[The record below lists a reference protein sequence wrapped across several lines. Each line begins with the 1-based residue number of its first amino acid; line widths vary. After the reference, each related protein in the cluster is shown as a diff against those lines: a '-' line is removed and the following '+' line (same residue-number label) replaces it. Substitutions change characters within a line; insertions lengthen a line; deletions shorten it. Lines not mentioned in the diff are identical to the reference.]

1 MKYLYIILFFLTAGS
16 LDTYAQLQRS
26 TSLPGA
32 PGKGSIVAFP
42 RGIKQS
48 SGEVFYLLATDTAG
62 NINLVPLHG
71 NQHYDSVARPRD
83 PRKPFLKV
91 HGNVIYDY
99 YYQSGVDTP
108 YQQKDIYQHTVQ
120 TYLDFTIRD
129 QYPVRVG
136 FTTARGNSTLFR
148 NITGLNMQYT
158 SSDFKSLLWEK
169 LQKWDV
175 SRYTKMQDLQY
186 EKRSLDAEAFKLN
199 QLRVDIDGPAAIQR
213 RVEAKE
219 RALYGKKPNL
229 NLDTLPHPNLN
240 LVLKNKPRLKLS
252 SDSSLEDEYAAKR
265 RQIDSLEKR
274 VKKLDSL
281 YRLHQSQ
288 IGDVNGS
295 LLSKLMASRNNEELT
310 ATLKEMNLPDTVL
323 PKGYKTLLAIR
334 TIALGRTLVDYS
346 ELTAKN
352 ISIQGGQV
360 EYNPSWYA
368 AVATGVI
375 DYRFRNYVVNND
387 GPKQYLSLF
396 KAGYGMKEGNH
407 VYFTY
412 YMGKRQLYNQH
423 TDSAGSRYPDY
434 NIIGIALEGRWQLTK
449 NLFLTGEVAKSS
461 LPYYQAAKD
470 ESKAQ
475 SLLKF
480 SDRRNEA
487 WSIAANAFIPAT
499 KTKLT
504 GTYKLLGAGFQS
516 FSLYTTGSKQIAW
529 NVRIDQPFFRQQ
541 LLVTAAIRKNDYTS
555 QFQQANYNSNTIF
568 KTLQAT
574 LRIKNYPV
582 VSIGYYPSSQLT
594 KLTEG
599 ALVENTFYT
608 LVGTVS
614 HFYKVKR
621 ITMNSMLS
629 YTRFYNKMTDSSFV
643 YFNTKNIL
651 LNHSMFLGRFTI
663 QGTGSAALNSDY
675 NLYGADGN
683 VQYQVRTWLDI
694 GGGVKY
700 SYQTVYELRQVGYT
714 ANFRVNIPYFGQVE
728 MMADKGFIPGAQRRL
743 VSNNTG
749 RITFTKIF

>member
-1 MKYLYIILFFLTAGS
+1 MKSLYFILFFLTAGS
-16 LDTYAQLQRS
+16 LVTYAQLQRS

-32 PGKGSIVAFP
+32 PGKGPIVVFP

-48 SGEVFYLLATDTAG
+48 SGEVSYILASDTAS
-62 NINLVPLHG
+62 NVNLIPLHA
-71 NQHYDSVARPRD
+71 NQHYDTITRPLP

-91 HGNVIYDY
+91 HGNVMYDY

-108 YQQKDIYQHTVQ
+108 YQQKDIYQHTVT
-120 TYLDFTIRD
+120 TYLDLTIRD
-129 QYPVRVG
+129 QYPVRVN

-148 NITGLNMQYT
+148 NITGVNMQYT
-158 SSDFKSLLWEK
+158 SRDFKNMLYDK
-169 LQKWDV
+169 LQRWDV

-186 EKRSLDAEAFKLN
+186 EKLSLDAEALKLN
-199 QLRVDIDGPAAIQR
+199 QLRADIDGPAAIQR

-219 RALYGKKPNL
+219 HELYGKKPDFNP
-229 NLDTLPHPNLN
+229 DTLPNLD
-240 LVLKNKPRLKLS
+240 LALKYKSRLKAP
-252 SDSSLEDEYAAKR
+252 SDSTLEEQYAAKR
-265 RQIDSLEKR
+265 HQIDSLEKR
-274 VKKLDSL
+274 VYQLDSL

-288 IGDVNGS
+288 IGDVNGD
-295 LLSKLMASRNNEELT
+295 LLSKLMASRNNEELS

-334 TIALGRTLVDYS
+334 TIGLGRTLADYS
-346 ELTAKN
+346 ELTAKD
-352 ISIQGGQV
+352 ISIQGVQV

-375 DYRFRNYVVNND
+375 DYRFRNYIVNSD
-387 GPKQYLSLF
+387 APKQYLSLF
-396 KAGYGMKEGNH
+396 RAGYGMKEGNH

-412 YMGKRQLYNQH
+412 YMGKKQLYNLNTSSDSSH
-423 TDSAGSRYPDY
+423 TPDY
-434 NIIGIALEGRWQLTK
+434 HIMGIALEGRWQLTK
-449 NLFLTGEVAKSS
+449 NLYLTGEVARSS
-461 LPYYQAAKD
+461 LPYYQAATD
-470 ESKAQ
+470 ESKVQ

-487 WSIAANAFIPAT
+487 WSVAANAFIPAT

-504 GTYKLLGAGFQS
+504 GTYKVLGAGFQS

-529 NVRIDQPFFRQQ
+529 NARVDQPFFKQQ
-541 LLVTAAIRKNDYTS
+541 LLITAAIRRNDYTS
-555 QFQQANYNSNTIF
+555 QYQQASYNSNTIF
-568 KTLQAT
+568 KTIQAT
-574 LRIKNYPV
+574 LRIKHYPV

-594 KLTEG
+594 KLSDG
-599 ALVENTFYT
+599 SLVENTFYT

-614 HFYKVKR
+614 HFYKVKQVM
-621 ITMNSMLS
+621 MNSILS

-651 LNHSMFLGRFTI
+651 LNHTMFLGRFTV
-663 QGTGSAALNSDY
+663 QGTGSAALNNDY
-675 NLYGADGN
+675 DLYGADGN
-683 VQYQVRTWLDI
+683 VQYKVRSWLDI

-700 SYQTVYELRQVGYT
+700 SYQSVYELRQVGYT

-728 MMADKGFIPGAQRRL
+728 MMADKGFIPGAEKRL

-749 RITFTKIF
+749 RITYTKIF